1 MDLLQ
6 NLEFIKCDSPVGE
19 LEPCII
25 LEVTEMVNLFNIC
38 LN

>member
-1 MDLLQ
+1 MNLLQ
-6 NLEFIKCDSPVGE
+6 NLEFIKCDYQIGE

-25 LEVTEMVNLFNIC
+25 LEVTEMITLFDIC